1 MTNPIT
7 RILVVDDA
15 NIERMKIKGY
25 MGKRGFEIIEASNG
39 AEGVDQYITQRPD
52 LILMDVNM
60 PVMNGYDAIR
70 QIRQHESKIMTPIL
84 ILTADDDLDAIDQA
98 FEAGAN
104 DFFPKPINYPLLH
117 QRIRYALRDAARER
131 ELMRIT
137 GLQETARILA
147 GLAFWEVDMKTQQ
160 MRWSDDASNLLH
172 WIEKLPSSFESGM
185 QIIHP
190 DDRQRMIRIFE
201 DSAKTGAKFELEV
214 RSPAQNQDHILK
226 IVGQLNKAQRLF
238 VGAIQDVT
246 SQRRLEQQ
254 VNYLAFHDEITGL
267 PNRKLF
273 IRDLEECLELA
284 SVKNTQVVVGVLE
297 LIRFQQLSETYG
309 VEVTDQL
316 LIKLVSQLRTH
327 QPSNTMIARLDGG
340 VFVWRIQL
348 DGKIDQED
356 IASQIDLWL
365 EHLNRPW
372 MLDGRETY
380 LTFTAGISIGPIQS
394 GIASELLSMAHR
406 TQRLKKPTA
415 NVTLGFYT
423 DSKDEGLQNRL
434 KMESDLRVAVAE
446 KQFYLVYQPQIDLS
460 SDRVVGVEALLRWR
474 HPQGESVAPFRFIP
488 ILEEMGLISELG
500 DWIIEEA
507 CRQQVQW
514 TAKGYPLRMGVNLSP
529 IQFDQANLPDKIK
542 SIVAKTMIEP
552 HQLELEITESLAMHN
567 PEETIETLRQLRE
580 LGFKIAIDDFGIGFS
595 SLEYLLRF
603 PLDTLKIDRAFVKD
617 ITQGRSDR
625 AIVRALTSLCQSLG
639 LTTIAEGVET
649 QRQRDYIDALGA
661 TEIQGYLISPPLEPE
676 ALINLITNY
685 DYNLAAIKPH

>member
-1 MTNPIT
+1 MTK
-7 RILVVDDA
+7 ILIVDDA
-15 NIERMKIKGY
+15 KIERFKIVSFFSKLD
-25 MGKRGFEIIEASNG
+25 FFVIEASDGKDGIDKFLSN
-39 AEGVDQYITQRPD
+39 QPD
-52 LILMDVNM
+52 LVLMDANM
-60 PVMNGYDAIR
+60 PVLNGYDAIR
-70 QIRQHESKIMTPIL
+70 IIREHEVTMVTPIL
-84 ILTADDDLDAIDQA
+84 MLTADDDLSAIEQA

-104 DFFPKPINYPLLH
+104 DFFPKPINFPLLH
-117 QRIRYALRDAARER
+117 QRIRYALRDATRER

-147 GLAFWEVDMKTQQ
+147 GLAFWEIDMTNQQ
-160 MRWSDDASNLLH
+160 MRWSDDANNLLH
-172 WIEKLPSSFESGM
+172 WIGTLPNTFEGGM

-190 DDRQRMIRIFE
+190 DDRQRMIHVFE
-201 DSAKTGAKFELEV
+201 DAAKTGAKFELEV
-214 RSPAQNQDHILK
+214 RSPAQKQDRILK
-226 IVGQLNKAQRLF
+226 IVGQINKVQKLF

-254 VNYLAFHDEITGL
+254 VNYLAFHDAITGL

-273 IRDLEECLELA
+273 LRDLEESLELA
-284 SVKNTQVVVGVLE
+284 SVKNARIVVGVLE
-297 LIRFQQLSETYG
+297 LVRFQQISETYG
-309 VEVTDQL
+309 VEVADQL
-316 LIKLVSQLRTH
+316 LIRLVSQLRGELL
-327 QPSNTMIARLDGG
+327 PNTLIARMDGG
-340 VFVWRIQL
+340 VFVWRTLL
-348 DGKIDQED
+348 DNDSDDEHISAE
-356 IASQIDLWL
+356 INSWL
-365 EHLNRPW
+365 AQLNRSW
-372 MLDGRETY
+372 VLGDRETY
-380 LTFTAGISIGPIQS
+380 LTFTAGISIGPDHS
-394 GIASELLSMAHR
+394 GLASELFSMAHR
-406 TQRLKKPTA
+406 TQRLQKPTA

-423 DSKDEGLQNRL
+423 DRKDEGLQNRL

-446 KQFYLVYQPQIDLS
+446 KQFYLVYQPQIELS

-514 TAKGYPLRMGVNLSP
+514 TAEGYPLRMGVNLSP
-529 IQFDQANLPDKIK
+529 VQFDQANLPSKIQA
-542 SIVAKTMIEP
+542 IVTKTMIEP

-567 PEETIETLRQLRE
+567 PEETIETLQQLRK

-625 AIVRALTSLCQSLG
+625 AIVRALTSLCQGLG

-676 ALINLITNY
+676 VLINLINS
-685 DYNLAAIKPH
+685 LPKGLEAL